1 MKRRNLLT
9 LALAFAVGALP
20 AIANAE
26 DQLSL
31 DTVQEL
37 VRPMP
42 RSVQSSQSFYF
53 VMTDRYANGNPANDH
68 GLGGARDGFNPQDAG
83 YYHGGD
89 LQGLTQHLGRLK
101 SLGFTALWITP
112 PFVNNAIQGDS
123 AAYHGY
129 WINDFTQIDPHLGT
143 EADFRAFVDTAHMN
157 GLKVYL
163 DIVVNHTGDIIK
175 YYDGTGFKPAGQKDP
190 YIPAT
195 FENVK
200 APAFLNTLA
209 NYHNQGDVANWDSD
223 EQSRNGDFF
232 GLDDIKTENPE
243 VVDGFAAVFGDWVK
257 NYGIDGF
264 RIDTAKHVDAKFFE
278 RWIPKL
284 LKAGN
289 IDPASSGFDMFGEV
303 YNSSS
308 DYLAEFVRNA
318 RLPSVLDFNMQ
329 YVVTNYAGGKRT
341 GRMMLGALNSDDFF
355 NDGFSPDGFVRNA
368 YSLPVFGG
376 NHDMGR
382 TAMLVKAS
390 AGLATCKTWD
400 AKKKRPTAC
409 GRVLIDRINLANT
422 VLFLYR
428 GTPVTYY
435 GDEVGMIG
443 SGGDKS
449 ARQDMFPTKVSGW
462 SGEDRVGSAPIGS
475 GSSLTSAALKNP
487 IAVHIAALNKLRSVY
502 PALANGAV
510 IKRGDA
516 GNLIA
521 WSRIS
526 QKDRQ
531 EFVVATNAGDKSV
544 TYTVPTATPSS
555 SFSVLLGKAATP
567 KSDAQGGLRITVPA
581 RSSLVLRADKQLP
594 GLAAAP
600 TFDVDARLNYSIN
613 APLLTAV
620 SPQAVNDPLTV
631 TFVARSCAT
640 CAWRRLGSD
649 DNPPYRLVLADQMWE
664 GSSSLDLAV
673 LTLTSNGK
681 VAAGAITSVTKDD
694 FKD

>member
-1 MKRRNLLT
+1 MRLRKLIT
-9 LALAFAVGALP
+9 LVVAFGVGVTPIVAH
-20 AIANAE
+20 AE
-26 DQLSL
+26 DQLSAG
-31 DTVQEL
+31 TIQEL

-89 LQGLTQHLGRLK
+89 LQGLTQNLGRLK
-101 SLGFTALWITP
+101 ALGFTALWITP
-112 PFVNNAIQGDS
+112 PFVNNAVQGDS

-129 WINDFTQIDPHLGT
+129 WINDFTNIDPHLGS
-143 EADFRAFVDTAHMN
+143 EADFRSFVETAHAN
-157 GLKVYL
+157 GMKVYL

-175 YYDGTGFKPAGQKDP
+175 YYDGTGFKPAGQKEP

-200 APAFLNTLA
+200 APAFLNNLA

-243 VVDGFAAVFGDWVK
+243 VVDGFATVFGDWVK

-264 RIDTAKHVDAKFFE
+264 RIDTAKHVDSKFFE

-289 IDPASSGFDMFGEV
+289 INPASSGFDMFGEV

-341 GRMMLGALNSDDFF
+341 GRMMLGAINSDDFF
-355 NDGFSPDGFVRNA
+355 NDGISPDGFVRNA

-382 TAMLVKAS
+382 TAMMVKAA
-390 AGLATCKTWD
+390 AGLVTCKTWD
-400 AKKKRPTAC
+400 AKKKQPTAC
-409 GRVLIDRINLANT
+409 GRVLVDRINLANT
-422 VLFLYR
+422 VLFLFR

-443 SGGDKS
+443 YGGDKS
-449 ARQDMFPTKVSGW
+449 ARQDMFPTKLSSW
-462 SGEDRVGSAPIGS
+462 ATEDRAGSAPIGS
-475 GSSLTSAALKNP
+475 GSSLTAAALKNP
-487 IAVHIAALNKLRSVY
+487 IAVHIAALNKLRTTY
-502 PALANGAV
+502 PALARGAV

-521 WSRIS
+521 WSKVDA
-526 QKDRQ
+526 KDPH
-531 EFVVATNAGDKSV
+531 EFVVVTNAGDKAA
-544 TYTVPTATPSS
+544 TYTVPTSTPNSM
-555 SFSVLLGKAATP
+555 FSVLLGKRSTL
-567 KSDAQGGLRITVPA
+567 KSDAQGGVKVTVPA
-581 RSSLVLRADKQLP
+581 RGSLVLRADSSLP
-594 GLAAAP
+594 GLAVAP
-600 TFDVDARLNYSIN
+600 TFDVDARKNYAIN
-613 APLLTAV
+613 APVLSAV
-620 SPQAVNDPLTV
+620 SQQAVSDPLTV
-631 TFVARSCAT
+631 TFAARSCAT
-640 CAWRRLGSD
+640 CAWRALGSD
-649 DNPPYRLVLADQMWE
+649 DNAPYRLVLADRMWD
-664 GSSSLDLAV
+664 GSSQLDLVA